1 MALEVDFSKM
11 DGRDALD
18 IAIVI
23 EDEAQLAYE
32 HLAEWVASDGNT
44 EAAEFFSRMAVRE
57 KRHKT
62 EIGERRRELYG
73 DAPVRHDED
82 APWQAEVPDYESVGK
97 IVSLEEAFNV
107 AMGAET
113 RAHDFYADIA
123 RHAPDE
129 AVRALAAEFAD
140 EEREHLGLLSAWL
153 ESVPESEDETPLDPD
168 PAHIPE

>member
-44 EAAEFFSRMAVRE
+44 EAAEFFNRMAVRE
-57 KRHKT
+57 KRHKA

-73 DAPVRHDED
+73 EAPVRHDED
-82 APWQAEVPDYESVGK
+82 APWQAEVPDYESLGK
-97 IVSLEEAFNV
+97 NVNLEEAFKV

-113 RAHDFYADIA
+113 RAHDFYADAI
-123 RHAPDE
+123 DYI
-129 AVRALAAEFAD
+129 
-140 EEREHLGLLSAWL
+140 
-153 ESVPESEDETPLDPD
+153 EDETVVELFDWLRK
-168 PAHIPE
+168 AEIEHQRMLTEEMARHLT

>member
-32 HLAEWVASDGNT
+32 HLAEWVAGDGNT
-44 EAAEFFSRMAVRE
+44 EAAEFFNRMAVRE

-62 EIGERRRELYG
+62 EISERRKELYG
-73 DAPVRHDED
+73 DAPTRHDDD
-82 APWQAEVPDYESVGK
+82 APWQAEVPDYESLGRE
-97 IVSLEEAFNV
+97 VSLADAFDV

-113 RAHDFYADIA
+113 RAHDFYA
-123 RHAPDE
+123 E
-129 AVRALAAEFAD
+129 AID
-140 EEREHLGLLSAWL
+140 YI
-153 ESVPESEDETPLDPD
+153 EDETVVELFEWLRKAEVEHQRMLKEEMDRYLT
-168 PAHIPE
+168 

>member
-18 IAIVI
+18 ISIVI

-32 HLAEWVASDGNT
+32 HLAEWVASDGNK

-62 EIGERRRELYG
+62 EIGDRRRELYG

-82 APWQAEVPDYESVGK
+82 APWQAEVPDYESLGK
-97 IVSLEEAFNV
+97 NVSLEEAFNV

-113 RAHDFYADIA
+113 RAHDFYADAIDYIE
-123 RHAPDE
+123 DE
-129 AVRALAAEFAD
+129 AVVELFDWLRKAEIEHQRMLN
-140 EEREHLGLLSAWL
+140 EEMERHLK
-153 ESVPESEDETPLDPD
+153 
-168 PAHIPE
+168 

>member
-32 HLAEWVASDGNT
+32 HLAEWVAGDGNA
-44 EAAEFFSRMAVRE
+44 EAAEFFNRMAVRE

-62 EIGERRRELYG
+62 EISERRKELYG
-73 DAPVRHDED
+73 DAPTRHDDD
-82 APWQAEVPDYESVGK
+82 APWQAEVPDYESLGRE
-97 IVSLEEAFNV
+97 VSLADAFDV

-113 RAHDFYADIA
+113 RAHDFYA
-123 RHAPDE
+123 E
-129 AVRALAAEFAD
+129 AID
-140 EEREHLGLLSAWL
+140 YI
-153 ESVPESEDETPLDPD
+153 EDETVVELFEWLRKAEVEHQRMLKEEMDRFLT
-168 PAHIPE
+168 